1 MGGTPLCTP
10 PSNTPEGFAK
20 TSQCRVRQGAGA
32 QPDVQAACA
41 CVFGGV
47 AVTTAAGAAQGSPR
61 EPWLGIRG
69 PGRLPLPPWPDA
81 QLSAPEERPRPHPG
95 WWRSPRGP
103 RRPSPRR
110 HWDAADSR
118 LSPRSSGRS
127 AVGFRADKRPSP
139 GTWPELP
146 PGGAPEGPAPRACHC
161 TRGKRAHKPKE
172 LARVSQR
179 AVSGPGSGAGE
190 GRCPL
195 GGTGTSGGC
204 FPAPLS
210 AAPACPPFSHRKLS
224 PDPTLHRCPQRRPIR
239 AGHGHRPRK
248 PFPRPTC

>member
-1 MGGTPLCTP
+1 MPSSAPLRSAPAPTHAGGGLPAGP
-10 PSNTPEGFAK
+10 AGPRPEGTGTLLTAA
-20 TSQCRVRQGAGA
+20 CHRGA
-32 QPDVQAACA
+32 QGEVRRDSELTSVLPRER
-41 CVFGGV
+41 GLS
-47 AVTTAAGAAQGSPR
+47 SPR
-61 EPWLGIRG
+61 W
-69 PGRLPLPPWPDA
+69 
-81 QLSAPEERPRPHPG
+81 
-95 WWRSPRGP
+95 SPRGP
-103 RRPSPRR
+103 
-110 HWDAADSR
+110 
-118 LSPRSSGRS
+118 
-127 AVGFRADKRPSP
+127 
-139 GTWPELP
+139 
-146 PGGAPEGPAPRACHC
+146 GASCVPLYA
-161 TRGKRAHKPKE
+161 GKRAHKPKE